1 MKPKSTLSRMTI
13 DLSIDEHKQFKAMAA
28 FLGKTMR
35 ELVVDSIQ
43 KQIKANQKIFSQSE
57 QEQ

>member
-1 MKPKSTLSRMTI
+1 MTI
-13 DLSIDEHKQFKAMAA
+13 DLSTEEHKQFKAMAA

-43 KQIKANQKIFSQSE
+43 KQIKANQKVFSQRT
-57 QEQ
+57 QEQSSS